1 MKLLINRDTFP
12 LRTVAQYFWVDSV
25 HRTQWIA
32 YIAQYFWVE
41 AIVGFKLCMQA
52 PGFMVELPFCLHTFR
67 SYTLERL
74 KKANESLGID
84 RQLIHKTT

>member
-12 LRTVAQYFWVDSV
+12 LRTVA
-25 HRTQWIA
+25 HIK
-32 YIAQYFWVE
+32 YFWVE